1 MRYLTCLPA
10 AAALTAALAPAPAL
24 GQDIRVL
31 TLDPS
36 RSVVCS
42 TLDFDLGQGNAF
54 SELRSWLAD
63 PARFGPGGVVPRGTA
78 YAPQALLLD
87 PPTLET
93 ADVVLLTTM
102 SRPLLRCEVDE
113 LLEFVRQGGGVFA
126 FSNTATLDFNDA
138 TGAVSGGVGASVSAT
153 IVDPASAVAAGPFG
167 TVTGSIG
174 NLAFHRVLSD
184 VGPNGNAILATSD
197 TAMAEYTFGAGRLVV
212 FGDEEW
218 AMNGVVN
225 GCAAGQQP
233 EAARRTLWLNAFAS
247 VVPPVGFRYVP
258 NPSSLGTRYCTP
270 ANLNS
275 RGLPATICAFGSDV
289 AADNDVTVAVDWIAP
304 NAFGYFLVS
313 AVQDFVA
320 FPGGSQGNICLG
332 NPVGRFIGPNE
343 IQNSGAGGFF
353 TLQLDLTSIPQPN
366 GFISIQSGETW
377 NFQAWYRD
385 ANPGATSNFTDAL
398 AVTFQ

>member
-1 MRYLTCLPA
+1 MRHLPCLPVA
-10 AAALTAALAPAPAL
+10 AAVTAALAPA
-24 GQDIRVL
+24 QDIRVL

-63 PARFGPGGVVPRGTA
+63 PANFGPGGVVPRATT

-113 LLEFVRQGGGVFA
+113 LIGFVRQGGGVFA
-126 FSNTATLDFNDA
+126 FSNTATLDFNAATDA
-138 TGAVSGGVGASVSAT
+138 VFGGVGSTVPAT
-153 IVDPASAVAAGPFG
+153 VVDPASPVANGPFG
-167 TVTGSIG
+167 AVTGSIG
-174 NLAFHRVLSD
+174 NLPFHRVFSD
-184 VGPNGNAILATSD
+184 VGPNGSAILATSD
-197 TAMAEYTFGAGRLVV
+197 PVMADFAFGAGRLVV

-218 AMNGVVN
+218 VLNGVVN

-247 VVPPVGFRYVP
+247 IVPSTGFQYVP

-275 RGLPATICAFGSDV
+275 RGLPATICAFGSDAV
-289 AADNDVTVAVDWIAP
+289 ADNDVTVAVDWIAP
-304 NAFGYFLVS
+304 NAFGYFLIS
-313 AVQDFVA
+313 GLQDFVA
-320 FPGGSQGNICLG
+320 FPGGSQGNVCLG
-332 NPVGRFIGPNE
+332 NPVGRFIGPSQV
-343 IQNSGAGGFF
+343 QNSGPGGFF
-353 TLQLDLTSIPQPN
+353 TLALDLMTIPQPN
-366 GFISIQSGETW
+366 GFISIQAGETW

-385 ANPGATSNFTDAL
+385 ANPAATSNFTDAL
-398 AVTFQ
+398 AVTFR